1 MTDTQIWTIES
12 AAQILL
18 DAEASR
24 TDRTPIT
31 DEWPELDLDTAYR
44 VQDELIACKV
54 AAGDKVVGVKLGLT
68 SRAKQIRMGIDSP
81 LTAWLTESM
90 VIPVGEPI
98 PTRELIHPRVE
109 PEIVFVMGEQ
119 LSGPGVTAARAMEA
133 VESVYAGMEVIDS
146 RYIDFKFTLPDV
158 VADNASSSRFV
169 IGGVQRKPED
179 LDLALEACVL
189 QVDGE
194 VVATATGA
202 AVQGHPAEALALAAN
217 SLARRGV
224 AIDAGWIVLT
234 GGLTD
239 AVFVTPGTQ
248 VTAEFTNLGTI
259 AVAGHD
265 VNETTAR
272 FQGGQR

>member
-44 VQDELIACKV
+44 VQDELIARKV

-98 PTRELIHPRVE
+98 PTSELIHPRVE

-119 LSGPGVTAARAMEA
+119 LIGPGVTAARAMDA

-217 SLARRGV
+217 SLARRGI
-224 AIDAGWIVLT
+224 AIEAGWIVLT

-259 AVAGHD
+259 AVAGS
-265 VNETTAR
+265 
-272 FQGGQR
+272 